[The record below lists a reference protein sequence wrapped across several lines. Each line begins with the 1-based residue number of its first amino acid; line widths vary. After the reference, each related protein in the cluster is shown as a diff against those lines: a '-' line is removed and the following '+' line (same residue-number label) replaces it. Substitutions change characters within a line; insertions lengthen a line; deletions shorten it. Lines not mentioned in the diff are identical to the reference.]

1 MKRVKPANTRARLY
15 IVAMVLALTSSA
27 LVVRAVDLQVVRK
40 DFYQEQGDQRYLRDI
55 PIAVSRGTIFDRNG
69 EPLAVSTPVDSIWAN
84 PVDVLANADRLPEL
98 AKALDLDEDDLKQ
111 KLVQRSDKEFV
122 YLKRHLN
129 PDDAR
134 AILKLDIPGVATE
147 REFRRYYPNG
157 EVMSHVLGFT
167 NIDDRG
173 QEGLELAF
181 DDWLAGKPGAKRV
194 IRDLHGQVVENVE
207 LLREAQPGRDL
218 TLSLDRRI
226 QYLAYR
232 ELKAALQEHHATSGS
247 MVILDVPTGEVLA
260 MVNSPSFN
268 PNSRNN
274 VDPSTRRNRAVTDV
288 VEPGSTIKAFTI
300 AAALESG
307 KWKAHTPVDTTP
319 GTLTLAD
326 GRVIRDVH
334 NKGLLDVTGVITH
347 SSNVGAAK
355 IGLTLTRDHM
365 YDVDH
370 RFGFGEVSGSGFPGE
385 SPGLLPISKSWG
397 PVEQAT
403 IAYGY
408 GLNVTPLQLASG
420 YTAIAN
426 NGRLRSPTYV
436 KGAQNPDT
444 AVIDPEI
451 AASLRR
457 MLETVVTPEGSG
469 LKAAITNYRVAGKTG
484 TSRAAAGGG
493 YDNRHISLFVGMV
506 PASRPRLVGV
516 VVIHDPQGAYYGGLV
531 SAPVFSKVMDGA
543 LRLLDV
549 PPDNVKNWYTG
560 SPETGHTIVAK
571 PPASDDAVDL
581 SNFAEGVP

>member
-1 MKRVKPANTRARLY
+1 MKRVKPANTRMRLY
-15 IVAMVLALTSSA
+15 GVAMVLALSSSA
-27 LVVRAVDLQVVRK
+27 LIVRAVDLQVVRK
-40 DFYQEQGDQRYLRDI
+40 DFYQEQGDQRFLRDI
-55 PIAVSRGTIFDRNG
+55 PIPVSRGTIFDRNG
-69 EPLAVSTPVDSIWAN
+69 EPLAVSTPVESIWAN
-84 PVDVLANADRLPEL
+84 PSDVLANADRLPAL
-98 AKALDLDEDDLKQ
+98 AKALGLDEDDLKQ

-129 PDDAR
+129 PDDAK
-134 AILKLDIPGVATE
+134 AILALGIPGIASE

-157 EVMSHVLGFT
+157 EVMAHVLGFT

-207 LLREAQPGRDL
+207 LLRDAQPGRDL
-218 TLSLDRRI
+218 TLSIDRRI

-232 ELKAALQEHHATSGS
+232 ELKAGIAEHHATSGS

-260 MVNSPSFN
+260 MVNTPSYN
-268 PNSRNN
+268 PNARNSN
-274 VDPSTRRNRAVTDV
+274 DPSQRRNRAVTDV

-300 AAALESG
+300 SAALESG

-319 GTLTLAD
+319 GTFTLAD
-326 GRVIRDVH
+326 GRTIRDVH

-355 IGLTLTRDHM
+355 IGLTLTRDHL

-370 RFGFGEVSGSGFPGE
+370 RFGFGEVTGSGFPGE
-385 SPGLLPISKSWG
+385 SPGLLPIAKAWG

-403 IAYGY
+403 ISYGY
-408 GLNVTPLQLASG
+408 GLNVTPLQLANA

-426 NGRLRSPTYV
+426 DGRLRAPTYV

-444 AVIDPEI
+444 AVIDPQI
-451 AASLRR
+451 AASLRA

-469 LKAAITNYRVAGKTG
+469 LKASITNYRVAGKTG
-484 TSRAAAGGG
+484 TSRAASGGG

-506 PASRPRLVGV
+506 PASKPRLVGV
-516 VVIHDPQGAYYGGLV
+516 VVIHDPEGVYYGGLV

-560 SPETGHTIVAK
+560 SPQGGPTLDAK
-571 PPASDDAVDL
+571 APPPDAAEL
-581 SNFAEGVP
+581 SNYAEGVP